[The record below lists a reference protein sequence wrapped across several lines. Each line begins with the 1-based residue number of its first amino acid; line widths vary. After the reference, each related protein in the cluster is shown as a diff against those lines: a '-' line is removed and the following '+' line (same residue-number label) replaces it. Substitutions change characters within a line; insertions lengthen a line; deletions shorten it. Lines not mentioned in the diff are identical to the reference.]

1 MTENQTRSMQRQQIN
16 ENIST
21 IGKKKRGNKSI
32 FHQIA

>member
-21 IGKKKRGNKSI
+21 IGKKKGAINQFSI
-32 FHQIA
+32 K